1 MIGRWLRIG
10 WKKNLVV
17 GQINTCQFGGRGRLV
32 LINFVLINLTMLVL
46 TFFKVPKGVLE
57 K

>member
-17 GQINTCQFGGRGRLV
+17 GQINTCQFGGRGEISANQLCPNKPNNACAH
-32 LINFVLINLTMLVL
+32 IFQSAE
-46 TFFKVPKGVLE
+46 GSA
-57 K
+57 

>member
-1 MIGRWLRIG
+1 MSVW
-10 WKKNLVV
+10 
-17 GQINTCQFGGRGRLV
+17 GRGRLV

>member
-1 MIGRWLRIG
+1 MVEDRME
-10 WKKNLVV
+10 KNLVV